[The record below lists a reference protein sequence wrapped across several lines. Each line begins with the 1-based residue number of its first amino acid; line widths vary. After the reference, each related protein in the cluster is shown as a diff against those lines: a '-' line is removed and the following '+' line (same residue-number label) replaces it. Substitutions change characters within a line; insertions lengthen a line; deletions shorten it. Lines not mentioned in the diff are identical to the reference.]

1 MVDLSLA
8 LASARHGEEYDLIRT
23 PTRLV
28 GGKEVR
34 LFPCLFCDKTFL
46 KSQAL
51 GGHQNAHKKERAAG
65 VGWNPYVSGGYGYN
79 YDCVPRE
86 GTSRT
91 SAAMSIKMAAHAG
104 GDDDAHVKLERPDGA
119 AGKTSTLLMDHMQP
133 LLAAGQDDTA
143 AMLKWMTFS
152 HATAPPENSN
162 TDTAA
167 STAGC
172 DCEEPDL
179 ELRL

>member
-8 LASARHGEEYDLIRT
+8 LASSARHGEEEDLIRT

-65 VGWNPYVSGGYGYN
+65 IGWNPYVSGGYGYH
-79 YDCVPRE
+79 YDSVPRE
-86 GTSRT
+86 APSRT

-104 GDDDAHVKLERPDGA
+104 GDDDAHVKLERAADGA
-119 AGKTSTLLMDHMQP
+119 AGASTLLMDHMQP
-133 LLAAGQDDTA
+133 HVLAAGQDDTA

-152 HATAPPENSN
+152 HATAPPENIN
-162 TDTAA
+162 TNTAA
-167 STAGC
+167 FTAGC
-172 DCEEPDL
+172 EEQDL